1 MRRTILF
8 FIFFILAPIAVAEE
22 APKYNFATT
31 QANPTITI
39 QPGETLQVPA
49 IYFFNIYGNRITH
62 VSLSLMDAP
71 KGWNVKIEPETHQT
85 QVNISGTIVTASE
98 NLYVPP
104 SQPVKDV
111 PSPVPEGMAY
121 LTLGGVD
128 GNVPAKV
135 AYLNITAPAD
145 TPLGGTYT
153 ISVKAVGS
161 WFGQAGTLA
170 FSQERSFDFTV
181 QTITH
186 SFTEEEVQSTP
197 QEKKD
202 SNSNS
207 LIYIGIGVLAL
218 AGAGV
223 GFYAGRKKK

>member
-1 MRRTILF
+1 MSKTILLL
-8 FIFFILAPIAVAEE
+8 IFFILTPIALADD

-31 QANPTITI
+31 QANPTISI
-39 QPGETLQVPA
+39 QPGDTISVPA

-62 VSLSLMDAP
+62 VSLSLTSAP
-71 KGWNVKIEPETHQT
+71 NGWNVKLEPEMHQI
-85 QVNISGTIVTASE
+85 QVNISGTIVNASE
-98 NLYVPP
+98 NLYVAP
-104 SQPVKDV
+104 SQPVKEV

-128 GNVPAKV
+128 GNVPAKI
-135 AYLNITAPAD
+135 AYLNITVPAD

-170 FSQERSFDFTV
+170 FSQERSFDFKV
-181 QTITH
+181 QTVTH

-197 QEKKD
+197 EEKKD

-218 AGAGV
+218 AGVGA